1 MRPFIFGLCLLFFPF
16 ASIKA
21 QFFTAKSDST
31 RIRPYALLKEKKQRK
46 NEAQDS
52 IQANIRMRG
61 KEQKGLKG
69 KQVDD
74 SILNKRDVDEQLAEL
89 TELVPKNSQPLKP
102 SGSILDLTMDKLQER
117 LNVCMPLDEL
127 QVSSRFGHRTDP
139 FNKCAAFHDG
149 VDLVCKKDFVYAMLP
164 AVVTKVVHS
173 NKGYGNYVVLNH
185 GRLECLYGHLDRIS
199 VKENEKINAGTIIGI
214 SGNSG
219 KSTNYHLHIRLRNHG
234 RSVDPLGFIGV
245 LRAYIKRLNEELAM
259 VVPPSEYKAMGTAL
273 NRGSLYAEIIR
284 QELISPKVVL
294 AQAILETGY
303 FRSRVCLEYNN
314 LFGLRKRNGDYMQ
327 FERWEESVAAYR
339 DYVQYKYKGGNYF
352 DFLNRI
358 GYAEDKA
365 YTTKVRQILQTID

>member
-1 MRPFIFGLCLLFFPF
+1 MKPFIFGLCLLFFPF

-31 RIRPYALLKEKKQRK
+31 RIRPYALLKEKKLRK

-52 IQANIRMRG
+52 SQANIRMRG
-61 KEQKGLKG
+61 KEQKGLQG
-69 KQVDD
+69 KEVDA
-74 SILNKRDVDEQLAEL
+74 SISNKRNVGEQLAEL
-89 TELVPKNSQPLKP
+89 VPRNSQPLKP
-102 SGSILDLTMDKLQER
+102 SVSILDLTMDKLQER

-185 GRLECLYGHLDRIS
+185 GRLECLYGHLDRIL

-234 RSVDPLGFIGV
+234 CSVDPLGFIGV

-259 VVPPSEYKAMGTAL
+259 VIPPSEYKAMGSVL
-273 NRGSLYAEIIR
+273 NRGNLYAEIIR
-284 QELISPKVVL
+284 QEVLFPKVVL
-294 AQAILETGY
+294 AQALLETGY
-303 FRSRVCLEYNN
+303 FSSRVCLEYNN
-314 LFGLRKRNGDYMQ
+314 LFGLRKRNGEYMR
-327 FERWEESVAAYR
+327 FEKWEDSVAAYR

-352 DFLNRI
+352 EFLNRI

-365 YTTKVRQILQTID
+365 YTTKVRQLFQTID

>member
-1 MRPFIFGLCLLFFPF
+1 MKPFIFGLCLLFFPF
-16 ASIKA
+16 VSIKA

-31 RIRPYALLKEKKQRK
+31 RIRPFALLKEKKMRK
-46 NEAQDS
+46 DDAQDS
-52 IQANIRMRG
+52 IKANSRMRE
-61 KEQKGLKG
+61 KNEKGLKG
-69 KQVDD
+69 KEVGD
-74 SILNKRDVDEQLAEL
+74 SLSNLRNVGEQLAEL
-89 TELVPKNSQPLKP
+89 VPRNSQPLKP
-102 SGSILDLTMDKLQER
+102 RASILDLTMDKLQER

-139 FNKCAAFHDG
+139 FSKCAAFHDG

-164 AVVTKVVHS
+164 AAVTKVVHS

-185 GRLECLYGHLDRIS
+185 GRLECLYGHLDRIT

-214 SGNSG
+214 SGNTG

-259 VVPPSEYKAMGTAL
+259 VVPPSEYKAMGAAL
-273 NRGSLYAEIIR
+273 NRGNLYAEIIR
-284 QELISPKVVL
+284 QEVLFPKVVL
-294 AQAILETGY
+294 AQALLETGY
-303 FRSRVCLEYNN
+303 FSSRVCLEYNN

-327 FERWEESVAAYR
+327 FDRWEDSVAAYR

-365 YTTKVRQILQTID
+365 YTTKVRQIFQTID